1 MIQKSCSL
9 FSDSLFFLF
18 FFPLLLA
25 LFYNTLSARCY
36 NQLRASASFFL
47 SKDNVFNVLIQAL
60 PNPFFIY
67 NFILYCYFCHMNG
80 LTLSIFIF
88 VRLLLYFIIMI
99 YISVKYVFGPL
110 TFGEFWN

>member
-1 MIQKSCSL
+1 
-9 FSDSLFFLF
+9 
-18 FFPLLLA
+18 
-25 LFYNTLSARCY
+25 
-36 NQLRASASFFL
+36 
-47 SKDNVFNVLIQAL
+47 
-60 PNPFFIY
+60 
-67 NFILYCYFCHMNG
+67 MNG